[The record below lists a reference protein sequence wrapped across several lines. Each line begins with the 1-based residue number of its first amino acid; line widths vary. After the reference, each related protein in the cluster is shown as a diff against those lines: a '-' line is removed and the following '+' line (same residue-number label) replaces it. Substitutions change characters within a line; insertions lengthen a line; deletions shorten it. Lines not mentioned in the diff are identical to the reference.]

1 MDVKIG
7 SHDVIFSARDIERE
21 DGVSAERKRRRSE
34 GRDHEVQCSG
44 GRSERSGEV
53 SPPAEQLNDQALLPP
68 PPPPQ
73 LPPTPPTP
81 PPFIAATNETT
92 FHSGGATEGRQAAA
106 DDDGDVAATVGL
118 GGRSNDGRTD
128 GGGGGASDG
137 RATGGYC
144 RYR

>member
-1 MDVKIG
+1 MMDVKIG

-34 GRDHEVQCSG
+34 GRAHEVQCSG

-68 PPPPQ
+68 PQLPPPPPQ
-73 LPPTPPTP
+73 L

-92 FHSGGATEGRQAAA
+92 FHSGGATRGRKAS
-106 DDDGDVAATVGL
+106 DVAATVGL